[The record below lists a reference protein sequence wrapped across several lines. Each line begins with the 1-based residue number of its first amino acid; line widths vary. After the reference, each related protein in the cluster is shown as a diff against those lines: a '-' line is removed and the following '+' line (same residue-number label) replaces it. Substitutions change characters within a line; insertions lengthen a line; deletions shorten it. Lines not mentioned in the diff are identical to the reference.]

1 MAGIS
6 VQQLHKQFPDGTV
19 AVHDIDLEIGD
30 GELFVLL
37 GPSGCGKTTTLRCI
51 AGLETQTSG
60 DIRIGDRLVN
70 DLRPGERDLAMVFQF
85 YALYP
90 HLTARE
96 NIGYP
101 LRAAKVPRAEADARI
116 DEVARTMRL
125 EGLLKRKPN
134 KLSGGEQQ
142 RIALARAM
150 VRQPQAFL
158 LDEPLTNLDAELRLD
173 MRTELK
179 HLQDR
184 LGATM
189 VMVTHDQVEAMS
201 LGDRIAL
208 INGGRLEQ
216 VGTPLEVYDRPASL
230 FAASF
235 IGTPAMN
242 ILPVEVDDGSLRGPS
257 GLRLPVPSGLPRTS
271 GLVAGVRAEWLAVTP
286 PSHDGGSPG
295 RVIAREALGDETIYA
310 VDLAGHQV
318 HVRTRPNVRFDP
330 DDRVDVAFV
339 GREPRVYHE
348 DSGKVAA

>member
-1 MAGIS
+1 MAEIS
-6 VQQLHKQFPDGTV
+6 ITSLHKQFPDGTV
-19 AVHDIDLEIGD
+19 AVQDLDLEIAD
-30 GELFVLL
+30 GELFVML

-51 AGLETQTSG
+51 AGLERQTSG
-60 DIRIGDRLVN
+60 DIRIGNRVVN
-70 DLRPGERDLAMVFQF
+70 NLTPGARDIAMVFQF

-90 HLTARE
+90 HLNGRD

-101 LRAAKVPRAEADARI
+101 LRAAKVAKAEAARRI
-116 DEVARTMRL
+116 EDVAKTMRL
-125 EGLLKRKPN
+125 EELLGRKPHQ
-134 KLSGGEQQ
+134 LSGGEQQ

-150 VRQPQAFL
+150 VREPQAFL

-179 HLQDR
+179 HLQAR

-208 INGGRLEQ
+208 MNQGRLEQ

-242 ILPVEVDDGSLRGPS
+242 ILPVEVDDHSLRSPS
-257 GLRLPVPSGLPRTS
+257 GLRLPIPRDLPRTD
-271 GLVAGVRAEWLAVTP
+271 GLVAGVRAEWLAIDRP
-286 PSHDGGSPG
+286 HDGAGG
-295 RVIAREALGDETIYA
+295 LGTVVAREALGDEIIYA
-310 VDLAGHQV
+310 VDMDGHQV
-318 HVRTRPNVRFDP
+318 HVRTPPTTRFGADEK
-330 DDRVDVAFV
+330 VEVTFI
-339 GREPRVYHE
+339 GTEPRVYHE
-348 DSGKVAA
+348 DTGKVAA

>member
-1 MAGIS
+1 MAEIS
-6 VQQLHKQFPDGTV
+6 INSLHKQFPDGTV
-19 AVHDIDLEIGD
+19 AVHDLDLEIAD

-51 AGLETQTSG
+51 AGLERQTSG
-60 DIRIGDRLVN
+60 DIRIGNRVVN
-70 DLRPGERDLAMVFQF
+70 NLSPGARDIAMVFQF

-90 HLTARE
+90 HLNGRD

-101 LRAAKVPRAEADARI
+101 LRAAKVAKAEAAKRI
-116 DEVARTMRL
+116 DAVAKTMRL
-125 EGLLKRKPN
+125 EDLLSRKPN

-150 VRQPQAFL
+150 VREPQAFL

-173 MRTELK
+173 MRAELK
-179 HLQDR
+179 HLQSR

-208 INGGRLEQ
+208 MNDGQLEQ

-230 FAASF
+230 FAATF

-242 ILPVEVDDGSLRGPS
+242 ILPVEIDQGSLRSSS
-257 GLRLPVPSGLPRTS
+257 GLQMPIPADLPRTD
-271 GLVAGVRAEWLAVTP
+271 GLVAGVRAEWLAID
-286 PSHDGGSPG
+286 HLRDGDGGVG
-295 RVIAREALGDETIYA
+295 TIIAREALGDEIIYA

-318 HVRTRPNVRFDP
+318 HVRTPPTTRFQA
-330 DDRVDVAFV
+330 DDEVEVTFV
-339 GREPRVYHE
+339 GTEPRVYHQE
-348 DSGKVAA
+348 TGKVAA